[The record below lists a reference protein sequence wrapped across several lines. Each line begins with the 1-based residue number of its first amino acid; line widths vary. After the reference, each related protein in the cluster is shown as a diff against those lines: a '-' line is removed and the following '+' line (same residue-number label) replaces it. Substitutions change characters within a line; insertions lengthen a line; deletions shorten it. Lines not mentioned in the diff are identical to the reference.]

1 MLGPNTT
8 ARCQR
13 KYYTTYNQLHTN
25 IMLDVQMNFH
35 KLFTKHYRHITL
47 KERKLFLP
55 DKPDK
60 AVQIKITMTSPLLNT
75 YNLQLYR
82 DPDGRPKYK

>member
-1 MLGPNTT
+1 MFD
-8 ARCQR
+8 A
-13 KYYTTYNQLHTN
+13 
-25 IMLDVQMNFH
+25 QMNFH
-35 KLFTKHYRHITL
+35 KLCTKHYQHITL
-47 KERKLFLP
+47 KERKLFLS

-82 DPDGRPKYK
+82 DPDGRPKYKYFF

>member
-1 MLGPNTT
+1 MAMLGPNTT

-47 KERKLFLP
+47 KERKTVP
-55 DKPDK
+55 P
-60 AVQIKITMTSPLLNT
+60 
-75 YNLQLYR
+75 R
-82 DPDGRPKYK
+82 